1 MGRHQAVEINKLQKA
16 VERERTMDAE
26 LSVTSRRQGMVASG
40 LWQDK
45 TLLDYLRYWVA
56 ATPNKTAVVGFR
68 SGAETRVSYA
78 ELDVL
83 TDQIAVG
90 LRRLGVAANDVVS
103 FQLPN
108 WWQFTALHLAC
119 LKAGAVSNPLM
130 VIFRERELKFMLG
143 LAESKVLVVPNTFRN
158 VDHRALALAVQPS
171 LPALRGVYVVDSV
184 GEDDFGQLIAK
195 NATADELA
203 AIKDHRLSPDAVI
216 QLLYTSGTTGE
227 PKGVSHT
234 SNTMLSN
241 LAPFAERLH
250 MGAAD
255 VIHMPS
261 PLAHQLGFMYGI
273 VLPVMLGATALLQ
286 DIFEPAEMARQIN
299 AEGATWTM
307 GATPFLSDL
316 SDHCITTQ
324 TTTPTLKVFVS
335 AGAPIPRPLVTKAR
349 GALNA
354 AIISAWGMSENGA
367 VTTTRIEDPE
377 DKTTGTDGCPLPGME
392 VRVVDPSG
400 KTVPV
405 GAEGQLEVRGCSN
418 FIGYM
423 KRPGLAQVAE
433 GGWFNT
439 GDIARMDG
447 DGYIRIAGR
456 SKDII
461 IRGGENIPVAEV
473 EGLLLQHPA
482 VSLVAVVGYPDP
494 RLGERACA
502 FVVPKAGATLSFADM
517 SAYLHAQKMAV
528 QYIPERLEIVGEL
541 PRTPSGKIQ
550 KFELRKVAAGPSG
563 AVAMPTAEQPPR
575 LVETRPKE
583 SVLAGLWRR
592 VRGS

>member
-1 MGRHQAVEINKLQKA
+1 
-16 VERERTMDAE
+16 MDTA
-26 LSVTSRRQGMVASG
+26 LSAQSRRQSMIAAGF
-40 LWQDK
+40 WQDK
-45 TLLDYLRYWVA
+45 TLLDYFRQWVA
-56 ATPNKTAVVGFR
+56 ATPDKTAVVALR
-68 SGAETRVSYA
+68 SGAETRLSYA
-78 ELDVL
+78 ELDAL
-83 TDQIAVG
+83 SDRIAVG
-90 LRRLGVAANDVVS
+90 LRRQGVAETDVVS

-119 LKAGAVSNPLM
+119 LKAGAISNPLM
-130 VIFRERELKFMLG
+130 IIFRERELKFMLG
-143 LAESKVLVVPNTFRN
+143 LAETKVFVVPNEFRKVN
-158 VDHRALALAVQPS
+158 HRALAHAVKPS
-171 LPALRGVYVVDSV
+171 LPELRRIYAIDSG
-184 GEDDFGQLIAK
+184 GEDDFSHLIAK
-195 NATADELA
+195 DATPEELA
-203 AIKDHRLSPDAVI
+203 GVRSRVLSADAVI

-234 SNTMLSN
+234 SNTMLAN
-241 LAPFAERLH
+241 LTPFAERLH

-261 PLAHQLGFMYGI
+261 PMAHQLGFMYGL
-273 VLPVMLGATALLQ
+273 VLPAMLGATAVLQ
-286 DIFEPAEMARQIN
+286 DVFEAAEMARQIN
-299 AEGATWTM
+299 TERATWTM

-316 SDHCITTQ
+316 SDYCITTK
-324 TTTPTLKVFVS
+324 TATPSLRVFVS
-335 AGAPIPRPLVTKAR
+335 AGAPIPRPLVAKAR

-377 DKTTGTDGCPLPGME
+377 DKVTGTDGCPLPGME
-392 VRVVDPSG
+392 VRVVDADGKSVPS
-400 KTVPV
+400 

-439 GDIARMDG
+439 GDIARMDA

-473 EGLLLQHPA
+473 ENLLFQHPA
-482 VSLVAVVGYPDP
+482 VSAVAVVGYPDP

-502 FVVPKAGATLSFADM
+502 FVILKEGAGLTFAEM
-517 SAYLHAQKMAV
+517 STYLREQKMAL
-528 QYIPERLEIVGEL
+528 QYIPERLQVVREL

-550 KFELRKVAAGPSG
+550 KFKLREMATEPLTPAPS
-563 AVAMPTAEQPPR
+563 PTAERSQTHQRDPA
-575 LVETRPKE
+575 PK
-583 SVLAGLWRR
+583 SFWRR
-592 VRGS
+592 IRGR